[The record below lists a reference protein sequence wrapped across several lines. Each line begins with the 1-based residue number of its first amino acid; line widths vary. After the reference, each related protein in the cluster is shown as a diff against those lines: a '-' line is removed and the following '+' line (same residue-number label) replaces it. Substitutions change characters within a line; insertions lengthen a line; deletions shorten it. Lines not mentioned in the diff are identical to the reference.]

1 MFEKFISDVSS
12 KLFKSAA
19 EKLSSKVIKSSDQ
32 ELKSCKLQLT
42 LLEEELRQ
50 NKEKFQ
56 SEKNY
61 IQTLFAQNEND
72 LGKD

>member
-12 KLFKSAA
+12 RLFKSAA

-50 NKEKFQ
+50 NKNNFQ
-56 SEKNY
+56 NEKNY
-61 IQTLFAQNEND
+61 LKTLLTQNEND
-72 LGKD
+72 LGNI